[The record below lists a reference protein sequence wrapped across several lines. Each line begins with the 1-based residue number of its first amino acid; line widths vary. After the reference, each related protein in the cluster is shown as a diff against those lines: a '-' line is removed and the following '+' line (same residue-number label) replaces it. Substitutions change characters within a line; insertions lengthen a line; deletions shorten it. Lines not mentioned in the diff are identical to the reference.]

1 MKGERI
7 MNLILRNNNHSNLL
21 SLESELNRL
30 FREFFTPE
38 SSMAATKKI
47 SPAIEL
53 SDDKEHVFLKAELPG
68 VEKENLDIQVSED
81 YISLSG
87 EYSNK
92 KECKDEKGR
101 VYCSELS
108 QGSFI
113 RTVPLPESVDY
124 KAAKAEFENGMLN
137 ITVPKLKEKEGE
149 KVNKLKL

>member
-1 MKGERI
+1 

-30 FREFFTPE
+30 FREFFNPTSNLIE
-38 SSMAATKKI
+38 TKKI

-53 SDDKEHVFLKAELPG
+53 SDDKENVYLKAELAG
-68 VEKENLDIQVSED
+68 VEKDNLDIQVAED
-81 YISLSG
+81 YISLFG
-87 EYSNK
+87 EYNNK

-108 QGSFI
+108 HGSFI
-113 RTVPLPESVDY
+113 RTIPLPESVDY
-124 KAAKAEFENGMLN
+124 KSAKAEFNNGMLS
-137 ITVPKLKEKEGE
+137 ITVAKLKEKEGK